1 MTRLHDSLTVIDG
14 LVISKWSRA
23 IFADMR
29 AGGLTAANCTCSIW
43 EGFVATMRNIAQWKR
58 WFADNSDLITP
69 VRTTADIRRAKAEEK
84 TGIILGFQN
93 TSALEDQIGYI
104 SLFKEL
110 GVGVMQM
117 TYNTQNLVG
126 AGCYEPHD
134 SGLSG
139 FGHEVVAEMNRVG
152 VLCDLSHVGPVTSRD
167 VILASN
173 RPVAYTHILPAALK
187 AHPRNKSD
195 EEIRFIADRGGFV
208 GVTMFPPFLP
218 RGNDSTVEDC
228 VAAIDY
234 VTRIAGEDNV
244 GIGTDFTQDQD
255 DAFFEYLC
263 LDKGYGWRVTGPLGE
278 IVNPAGMRTI
288 DDFAN
293 LTAAM
298 EHAGW
303 PEAKIRKVMGE
314 NWLRLLAEVWV
325 E

>member
-43 EGFVATMRNIAQWKR
+43 EGFVATMRNSAQWKR

-93 TSALEDQIGYI
+93 TSALEDQIGHI

-110 GVGVMQM
+110 GVGVMQI

-126 AGCYEPHD
+126 AGCYEPRD

-139 FGHEVVAEMNRVG
+139 FGYEVVMEMNRVG

-167 VILASN
+167 VTLASN
-173 RPVAYTHILPAALK
+173 RPVAYTHILPAAMK

-195 EEIRFIADRGGFV
+195 EEIRFIADHGGFV
-208 GVTMFPPFLP
+208 GVTMFPPFLA
-218 RGNDSTVEDC
+218 RGNESTVEDY
-228 VAAIDY
+228 VAAIDH
-234 VTRIAGEDNV
+234 VIRIAGEDNV

-278 IVNPAGMRTI
+278 VVNPAGMRTI
-288 DDFAN
+288 GDFPN

>member
-1 MTRLHDSLTVIDG
+1 
-14 LVISKWSRA
+14 
-23 IFADMR
+23 
-29 AGGLTAANCTCSIW
+29 
-43 EGFVATMRNIAQWKR
+43 MRNIAQWKR

-110 GVGVMQM
+110 GVGVIQI

-134 SGLSG
+134 GGLSG

-167 VILASN
+167 VTLASN

-195 EEIRFIADRGGFV
+195 EEIRFIVDHAGFV
-208 GVTMFPPFLP
+208 GVTMFPPFLA
-218 RGNDSTVEDC
+218 RGNDSTVDNYI
-228 VAAIDY
+228 AAIDY
-234 VTRIAGEDNV
+234 VIRIAGEDNV
-244 GIGTDFTQDQD
+244 GIGTDFTQDARGD
-255 DAFFEYLC
+255 DAE
-263 LDKGYGWRVTGPLGE
+263 
-278 IVNPAGMRTI
+278 RT
-288 DDFAN
+288 AVYYPHPG
-293 LTAAM
+293 AAP
-298 EHAGW
+298 W
-303 PEAKIRKVMGE
+303 VV
-314 NWLRLLAEVWV
+314 VW
-325 E
+325 